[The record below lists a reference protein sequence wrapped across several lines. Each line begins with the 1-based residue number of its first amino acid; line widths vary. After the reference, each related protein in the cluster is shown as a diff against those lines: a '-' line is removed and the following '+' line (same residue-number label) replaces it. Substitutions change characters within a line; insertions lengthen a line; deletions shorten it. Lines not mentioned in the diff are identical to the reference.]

1 MASELEK
8 RFTDRARAVLAAQ
21 SISVT
26 EYAKRTGQ
34 TFDMASKRLNGVAK
48 VSITDLDNFAK
59 LTGYKPCE
67 LLEDEFVLHPAPG
80 KEK

>member
-1 MASELEK
+1 
-8 RFTDRARAVLAAQ
+8 
-21 SISVT
+21 
-26 EYAKRTGQ
+26 
-34 TFDMASKRLNGVAK
+34 MASKRLNGVAK